1 MKKENRSLGI
11 VVACVLVAM
20 LVLAIAALKIS
31 AGQTTQDGVVK
42 AESRRS
48 MQMPQP
54 PADEPRMDA
63 VAAPTPVRR
72 PSASAL
78 ARWMKASNDD
88 LARKAEDYQ
97 LDAPRRRNEL
107 GELEPFREHV
117 MNAAQLRSLL
127 EAMEGSVVR
136 LDFFPDFS
144 AEVRVTGRWSD
155 PAERRLVASVQ
166 GQPAGSRFSMS
177 WMADQTRGLLE
188 LPSRNLAYEIVRLP
202 SGQFVAREWLY
213 SDKVCARVAPQ
224 GRAADSGMPLPQVA
238 PGSANPPAAAAAV
251 PLRNSR
257 PGAVAVIYLDFDGEV
272 VTGSAWANGAT
283 IRALPARMN
292 AVQIEET
299 WRRVSNHFAV
309 FDVNVTTDRSV
320 YNAAPANRRTHCVI
334 TPTTDAAPG
343 AGGVAYLDSFTNPS
357 VLTKVCWTFVDQDP
371 ADSALVCSHEI
382 GHTLGLRHHGR
393 VASGSQLREEYFAG
407 HGGGETGWGPFMGAP
422 YGKNLLQWSKGEY
435 ARANNSA
442 QDDLAVVSTPARIPF
457 LNDDHG
463 GDLGTATVIQS
474 GTAIAGQ
481 VQRNMDSDFFKVDLD
496 TGAQPVGITL
506 VAGTMLDAEI
516 KIYDSAGALLQTVNP
531 AATLAASTTLNL
543 QIWGDVFV
551 EIRGTGKAP
560 VLGDGYSNYSSL
572 GSYTLLAGT
581 GSGTGPA
588 IALVPSSLPG
598 FRANQ
603 GSPSASAALQVRA
616 RRLTGPLN
624 VAVEAPYEV
633 STNNVSFSGSVQPA
647 PDSTVHVR
655 LAASA
660 TAGILRKTL
669 SASSSGAATRSL
681 PLTGLVFGGPPDGPM
696 SFVEDAMKR
705 LHYFAPEDPSGS
717 GFQKDYVL
725 QFADYVGFLESRLAH
740 GLPEREARAETI
752 MRMAGFSPGAGT
764 FDHGAGYALTSIA
777 FANFARLG
785 LSPTSLG
792 ATDFVGTARSGA
804 ADPVPLTTSPTGLN
818 GLAGAPWGAT
828 MGMAEAMRNFFNS
841 RAFRERYPSVRLMN
855 SADFC
860 NWMRDVMFP
869 GRAMGAEGPVALLSM
884 MDTAFTAGYPQ
895 LTERRAIARGAA
907 AAFRSVYAGVLVTDA
922 RGSNDGS
929 ALEAP
934 FLRRLNHAALR
945 YQLWGQW
952 DLGSNT
958 PEFGKSRIL
967 ELLQP
972 PVLSQSLPASVQV
985 AAGEPVSLLASVV
998 DSAAP
1003 INLDVEYAATRVD
1016 GGALPPG
1023 VRITSAGVL
1032 TVEPGSFPAG
1042 IHRIALTA
1050 ANLAGRSAARTFE
1063 VVVSPPTPQAIGA
1076 AWMASHG
1083 LTGSLMD
1090 GSNDDGDAYS
1100 LMTEYVLGL
1109 DPMLADASAHALSS
1123 PDNER
1128 IEIEWSALPS
1138 GAKYTVEYSE
1148 NLRDWSP
1155 VASVETPVDLGPA
1168 GEYHRRMRASVQR
1181 SGAAGFYRV
1190 KGELTEV
1197 VHP

>member
-1 MKKENRSLGI
+1 MKKENRNLGI
-11 VVACVLVAM
+11 VIACALFAT

-31 AGQTTQDGVVK
+31 AEKTRQDGEVK
-42 AESRRS
+42 AESRQA
-48 MQMPQP
+48 MQMPRP
-54 PADEPRMDA
+54 PADKPGMNA
-63 VAAPTPVRR
+63 AAAPTPVRR

-88 LARKAEDYQ
+88 LAQRAEDYQ

-107 GELEPFREHV
+107 GEPEPFREHV

-127 EAMEGSVVR
+127 EATEGSVVR
-136 LDFFPDFS
+136 LDLFPDFS

-166 GQPAGSRFSMS
+166 DQPAGSRFSMS
-177 WMADQTRGLLE
+177 WMADQARGLLE
-188 LPSRNLAYEIVRLP
+188 LPSRNLAYEILRLP

-224 GRAADSGMPLPQVA
+224 GRSADSGMPLPQVA
-238 PGSANPPAAAAAV
+238 PGGANLPVAASAV

-272 VTGSAWANGAT
+272 VAGSAWANGAT

-309 FDVNVTTDRSV
+309 FDVNVTTDRAV
-320 YNAAPANRRTHCVI
+320 YNAAPLNRKTHCVI
-334 TPTTDAAPG
+334 TPTDTAAEG

-357 VLTKVCWTFVDQDP
+357 TLTKVCWTFVDQEP

-393 VASGSQLREEYFAG
+393 IATNSLPREEYYAG

-463 GDLGTATVIQS
+463 GDLSTATLIQS
-474 GTAIAGQ
+474 GAASTGQ
-481 VQRNMDSDFFKVDLD
+481 VQRNTDSDFFKVDLD

-531 AATLAASTTLNL
+531 AATLAAGTTLNL

-572 GSYTLLAGT
+572 GSYTLTAGS

-603 GSPSASAALQVRA
+603 GTASASAALQVRA

-624 VAVEAPYEV
+624 VAVEAPFEV

-647 PDSTVHVR
+647 ADTTVHVR

-669 SASSSGAATRSL
+669 SASSSGATTRSL

-696 SFVEDAMKR
+696 SFVEDAMKK

-717 GFQKDYVL
+717 GFQRDYVL
-725 QFADYVGFLESRLAH
+725 QFVDYVGFLESRLSH

-752 MRMAGFSPGAGT
+752 MRMAGFAPGAGS
-764 FDHGAGYALTSIA
+764 FDSGSGYALTSVA

-792 ATDFVGTARSGA
+792 ATDFVRTARSGA
-804 ADPVPLTTSPTGLN
+804 AAPVPMTVSTAGLN

-828 MGMAEAMRNFFNS
+828 MGMAEAMRDFFNS

-869 GRAMGAEGPVALLSM
+869 GRAMGAEGPAALLSM

-945 YQLWGQW
+945 YQLWGDW
-952 DLGSNT
+952 TLGDRSSEFSKNAILDLL
-958 PEFGKSRIL
+958 K
-967 ELLQP
+967 P
-972 PVLSQSLPASVQV
+972 PVLNQSLPSSIEVAGAGGASLV
-985 AAGEPVSLLASVV
+985 PSVL
-998 DSAAP
+998 DAMAP
-1003 INLDVEYAATRVD
+1003 INTDVRFVATRED
-1016 GGALPPG
+1016 GTALPPG
-1023 VRITSAGVL
+1023 VEVSPTGAVTIGAGSL
-1032 TVEPGSFPAG
+1032 PAG
-1042 IHRIALTA
+1042 AHRISITA
-1050 ANLAGRSAARTFE
+1050 FNLAGASAPRA
-1063 VVVSPPTPQAIGA
+1063 VDILVAPPPAQSPVDT
-1076 AWMASHG
+1076 WMASHNLPG
-1083 LTGSLMD
+1083 TLETATSYDADSFSLVM
-1090 GSNDDGDAYS
+1090 
-1100 LMTEYVLGL
+1100 EYAFGL
-1109 DPMLADASAHALSS
+1109 DPNRADVSAYSARAIEDGRTVIEWNALSS
-1123 PDNER
+1123 
-1128 IEIEWSALPS
+1128 
-1138 GAKYTVEYSE
+1138 GARYFVEQS
-1148 NLRDWSP
+1148 NDLRSW
-1155 VASVETPVDLGPA
+1155 AAATGLEATVDLGA
-1168 GEYHRRMRASVQR
+1168 VGALHRRKQASIVR
-1181 SGAAGFYRV
+1181 SGSSMFYRV
-1190 KGELTEV
+1190 RAELE
-1197 VHP
+1197 